1 MSAKQFHLN
10 RGGFM
15 LLFGALTV
23 ASIGAQAPSTRAA
36 APDPASRMILTPTMN
51 GIFEVPI
58 YKSGVIRLEKKVKK
72 ISVGNPAIADIVIL
86 RNNELYVIGK
96 ALGSTNIAVWDGSG
110 QVFAAFSVEV
120 THDLESLKVRLH
132 ELLPGEEIEVRS
144 AQEKIILDGQVS
156 GLVRM
161 GAAVEIAQGYLP
173 ECMKTKATKGG
184 ASSETT
190 VQQGDR
196 SVAECKEGSV
206 VNLLEVGGAHQVMLE
221 VKVAEMARDVVRRLD
236 SKVNIMGFGNNAVG
250 GAFSGGASFPN
261 LLTPEGLVMPIL
273 GGLNSPWGPPVTL
286 FQPNTPTVADNG
298 AFFSVLS
305 GDFFMN
311 AVFEITKENG
321 LAKILAEPT
330 LTTTSGQQAEFLSG
344 GEFPIPVPGTFGQT
358 TIQFKDFGVGVK
370 FLPVV
375 LDSKR
380 ISLKLNISVTELT
393 DSNNVQVSVPEA
405 DSVFIIPALTKRSAQ
420 SSVELFD
427 GQTIGIAGLIDEK
440 TRALYDKLPGAGDIP
455 MLGTLFRSQEFRSGQ
470 TELVIFVT
478 PHLARPIAKNRIQLP
493 TDSFVPPSDLE
504 FYLLGRM
511 EARKD
516 PEAEEAV
523 ESQANSS
530 VDTAAGLDG
539 GHYGHSM

>member
-1 MSAKQFHLN
+1 MSARQKKVN
-10 RGGFM
+10 RWGI
-15 LLFGALTV
+15 LFLAGTLAITPIAIQATTAGATP
-23 ASIGAQAPSTRAA
+23 GPAPS
-36 APDPASRMILTPTMN
+36 SRMYLTPTLN
-51 GIFEVPI
+51 GIYEVPI
-58 YKSGVIRLEKKVKK
+58 YKSGVIRLEKKAKK
-72 ISVGNPAIADIVIL
+72 ISVGNPGIADILIL

-96 ALGSTNIAVWDGSG
+96 ALGSTNIAVWDSSG
-110 QVFAAFSVEV
+110 QVFASFGMEV
-120 THDLESLKVRLH
+120 THDLESLKIRLH
-132 ELLPGEEIEVRS
+132 DLLPGEKIEVRS
-144 AQEKIILDGQVS
+144 AQEKIVLDGQVS
-156 GLVRM
+156 SLVRL
-161 GAAVEIAQGYLP
+161 GAAVEIAQGFLP
-173 ECMKTKATKGG
+173 ECMKTKSGKGG
-184 ASSETT
+184 ASGET
-190 VQQGDR
+190 

-250 GAFSGGASFPN
+250 GAFSGGAAFPN

-273 GGLNSPWGPPVTL
+273 SGLNSPWGPPVTL
-286 FQPNTPTVADNG
+286 FQPNTPTVGDNG

-358 TIQFKDFGVGVK
+358 TIEFKDFGVGVK

-375 LDSKR
+375 LDSER

-405 DSVFIIPALTKRSAQ
+405 DSLFIIPALTKRSAQ

-427 GQTIGIAGLIDEK
+427 GQTIGIAGLINEK

-478 PHLARPIAKNRIQLP
+478 PHLARPIARDRIQLP

-516 PEAEEAV
+516 PDTEEAP
-523 ESQANSS
+523 QAQHSPAE
-530 VDTAAGLDG
+530 TAAGLDG

>member
-1 MSAKQFHLN
+1 
-10 RGGFM
+10 
-15 LLFGALTV
+15 
-23 ASIGAQAPSTRAA
+23 
-36 APDPASRMILTPTMN
+36 
-51 GIFEVPI
+51 
-58 YKSGVIRLEKKVKK
+58 
-72 ISVGNPAIADIVIL
+72 
-86 RNNELYVIGK
+86 
-96 ALGSTNIAVWDGSG
+96 
-110 QVFAAFSVEV
+110 
-120 THDLESLKVRLH
+120 
-132 ELLPGEEIEVRS
+132 
-144 AQEKIILDGQVS
+144 
-156 GLVRM
+156 
-161 GAAVEIAQGYLP
+161 
-173 ECMKTKATKGG
+173 
-184 ASSETT
+184 
-190 VQQGDR
+190 
-196 SVAECKEGSV
+196 
-206 VNLLEVGGAHQVMLE
+206 
-221 VKVAEMARDVVRRLD
+221 
-236 SKVNIMGFGNNAVG
+236 
-250 GAFSGGASFPN
+250 
-261 LLTPEGLVMPIL
+261 
-273 GGLNSPWGPPVTL
+273 
-286 FQPNTPTVADNG
+286 VADNG

-358 TIQFKDFGVGVK
+358 TIEFKEFGVGVK

-375 LDSKR
+375 LDSER

-393 DSNNVQVSVPEA
+393 DSNNVQVSIPEA
-405 DSVFIIPALTKRSAQ
+405 QSVFIVPALTKRSAQ

-427 GQTIGIAGLIDEK
+427 GQTIGIAGLINEK

-478 PHLARPIAKNRIQLP
+478 PHLAKPIAKDRVQLP

-516 PEAEEAV
+516 PKAE
-523 ESQANSS
+523 ESQAHSS
-530 VDTAAGLDG
+530 TETAAGLDG